1 MKSPEIPL
9 NEKERLIALESY
21 SVLDTLPEEDYDNLT
36 TIAAEICGSPIA
48 LISLID
54 KNRQWFKSHYGLAA
68 TETPR
73 EIAFCA
79 HAINDADKI
88 LIVTDSRLDN
98 RFHDNPLVTGD
109 PHVVFYAGVPLVNN
123 ENLALGTLCV
133 IDHNPKTLSESQ
145 LKSLES
151 LGKQVVNLLELR
163 RNKKLLEET
172 VHKLQEKN
180 HDLERFASVAAHDLK
195 SPLIGISGI
204 SKLFSE
210 KYDSVI
216 DENGKYLLSMM
227 VSATNK
233 LRILIDGL
241 LEYSRT
247 ESVIN
252 ENKTLIKT
260 SELTDYLIELYS
272 HGTNLEIKTYAGVN
286 EFYANNT
293 AIDQILINL
302 VANAIK
308 YNDKELIQINISFT
322 DYETHYECIVEDN
335 GVGIPESQ
343 FEKIFLIFES
353 SGKKDRFGNTGN
365 GIGLATVKK
374 MVEIMGGKI
383 HVESEIGKGSKFIFT
398 FKK

>member
-1 MKSPEIPL
+1 MKTPKIPQ
-9 NEKERLIALESY
+9 NEKERLNALESY

-79 HAINDADKI
+79 HAINDADKT

-123 ENLALGTLCV
+123 DNFALGTLCV
-133 IDHNPKTLSESQ
+133 IDHNPKSLSESQ

-163 RNKKLLEET
+163 RNKKILEET
-172 VHKLQEKN
+172 VYKLQEKN
-180 HDLERFASVAAHDLK
+180 NDLERFASVAAHDLK
-195 SPLIGISGI
+195 SPLIGIAGI
-204 SKLFSE
+204 SKLFSD
-210 KYDSVI
+210 KYNSII
-216 DENGKYLLSMM
+216 DENGKYMLSMIEN
-227 VSATNK
+227 ATNK
-233 LRILIDGL
+233 LRLLIDGL
-241 LEYSRT
+241 LDYSRSQT
-247 ESVIN
+247 VIT
-252 ENKTLIKT
+252 ENKTIIKT
-260 SELTDYLIELYS
+260 RELTDYLVELFS
-272 HGTNLEIKTYAGVN
+272 HGNNLEIKLLGELN
-286 EFYANNT
+286 EIYANKT

-308 YNDKELIQINISFT
+308 YNDKEVIEINISFSEL
-322 DYETHYECIVEDN
+322 ETHYECKVEDN

-343 FEKIFLIFES
+343 FEKIFIIFEAG
-353 SGKKDRFGNTGN
+353 GKKDRFGNTGN

-374 MVEIMGGKI
+374 MVLIMGGKI
-383 HVESEIGKGSKFIFT
+383 QVESEIGKGSKIIFT
-398 FKK
+398 FEK